1 MNHITER
8 ILENF
13 QISRRITVFPCLPD
27 TSPERRRVGEGENSM
42 SEKLRISVSRKDRS
56 ADYAVCRTV
65 TLPQK
70 LYARLFGKKQKA
82 TVIIPG
88 DLISEV
94 EVVEFHEEVRP

>member
-1 MNHITER
+1 MPV
-8 ILENF
+8 L
-13 QISRRITVFPCLPD
+13 CLPD
-27 TSPERRRVGEGENSM
+27 TRAKERRPGKGEIRM
-42 SEKLRISVSRKDRS
+42 SEKLRISVSRKGRS

-88 DLISEV
+88 DLIAEV
-94 EVVEFHEEVRP
+94 EVVEIHEEARP